1 MPTFISLINWTDQ
14 GIHAFDESLQR
25 SAAAKELAQRFGG
38 SLDDTYWTVGQYD
51 LVAIATFPDDE
62 TATAFMLA
70 LGSQGNVR
78 TQTLRA
84 FNAEEMAAITK
95 KIK

>member
-14 GIHAFDESLQR
+14 GIHAFGETLQR

-38 SLDDTYWTVGQYD
+38 SFNDIYWTVGQYD

-70 LGSQGNVR
+70 LGSQGSVR

-84 FNAEEMAAITK
+84 FNAEEMAAITE